1 MKTRSALL
9 LLLVMP
15 MMSLSMHLSPKEEK
29 DTYPSDIFKDDDR
42 NLERTE
48 EELTL
53 SFSKPNEENEGGSEK
68 KREDELEKLKK
79 IFGIR
84 GKGDKSV
91 HHKVPPQFMMELY
104 NTIADDSGVT
114 RGRNPYNAKVVR
126 SFIEKGKLFSPT
138 HTTDP
143 SQMLLDTSLSN
154 FYFFNVSGLEVNE
167 SVLEAEL
174 HLYRKKITVKT
185 DPPPILTSS
194 YYLLRVYQ
202 VLDKRSLAEPSRHKL
217 VNIHY
222 VEAHSFGWQATPQ
235 VLNVK
240 EAVLS
245 WVNNDPNLG
254 LLVTVTTLFDDEVDV
269 EFSRRSEYRHNKQP
283 ILVLFNDDGKE
294 ERRPGMK
301 IVPEYY
307 TYGNND
313 DIDFGGEEDKI
324 DVEEEKTKGHEDPL
338 LAKRHETETFRR
350 NKRKHEGSESIW
362 REDSVERDRRDTN
375 YIRKCPKK
383 IVSHRT
389 KRKQV
394 LTSMEIY
401 ERAML
406 REKLIQV
413 SEKGNRN
420 KLGERRLTKRQSPT
434 WRHRN
439 TTACSRYELYVD
451 FKEIGLSSSIIAPKG
466 YSAYHCKG
474 LCQSPLSQEQQPTN
488 HATVQGIVQSLGLVD
503 GVEMPCCVPTKL
515 LSTTILFYDDNENVI
530 LKTYEDMVADRCG
543 CH

>member
-9 LLLVMP
+9 LLLVIP
-15 MMSLSMHLSPKEEK
+15 MMSLSMHLSPREK
-29 DTYPSDIFKDDDR
+29 DTFPSDILKDNDK
-42 NLERTE
+42 NLKRTE
-48 EELTL
+48 KGLTL
-53 SFSKPNEENEGGSEK
+53 SFSKPNEGNENGNEK

-84 GKGDKSV
+84 GQGDKLA

-104 NTIADDSGVT
+104 NTIADESGVT

-126 SFIEKGKLFSPT
+126 SFIEK
-138 HTTDP
+138 
-143 SQMLLDTSLSN
+143 DTSLSY

-167 SVLEAEL
+167 SILEAEL
-174 HLYRKKITVKT
+174 HLYRKKIPAETES
-185 DPPPILTSS
+185 PPTLTSS

-202 VLDKRSLAEPSRHKL
+202 VLDERNLAEPSRHKL
-217 VNIHY
+217 LNIHY
-222 VEAHSFGWQATPQ
+222 VEAHTFGWQ

-245 WVNNDPNLG
+245 WVNSDPNLG
-254 LLVTVTTLFDDEVDV
+254 LLVTVTTLFDDEVNV
-269 EFSRRSEYRHNKQP
+269 EFFRRSESRHNKQP

-294 ERRPGMK
+294 RRSEMK

-313 DIDFGGEEDKI
+313 DKRFGDEDDKI
-324 DVEEEKTKGHEDPL
+324 DVEEEKTKHIQKQIEEKGELEDPL
-338 LAKRHETETFRR
+338 LVQRHEKETFTRK
-350 NKRKHEGSESIW
+350 KRKHKGSESIW

-389 KRKQV
+389 KRRQV

-406 REKLIQV
+406 REKL
-413 SEKGNRN
+413 SEVFEKDNMNQRR
-420 KLGERRLTKRQSPT
+420 ERRLTKRQSPT

-451 FKEIGLSSSIIAPKG
+451 FTEIGLSSSIIAPKG

-488 HATVQGIVQSLGLVD
+488 HATVQGIVHSLGLVD

>member
-9 LLLVMP
+9 LLLVIP
-15 MMSLSMHLSPKEEK
+15 MMSLSMHFSPREK
-29 DTYPSDIFKDDDR
+29 DTYPSDIFKDNNQ

-48 EELTL
+48 EGLPL
-53 SFSKPNEENEGGSEK
+53 SFSKPNEGNENGNENGNEK

-84 GKGDKSV
+84 GQADKLA

-104 NTIADDSGVT
+104 NTIADESGVT

-126 SFIEKGKLFSPT
+126 SFIEK
-138 HTTDP
+138 
-143 SQMLLDTSLSN
+143 DTSLSY

-174 HLYRKKITVKT
+174 HLYRKKIAAKT
-185 DPPPILTSS
+185 EPPATLTSS

-202 VLDKRSLAEPSRHKL
+202 VLDERNLAEPSRHKL
-217 VNIHY
+217 LNIHY
-222 VEAHSFGWQATPQ
+222 VEAHTFGWQ

-245 WVNNDPNLG
+245 WVNSDRNLG
-254 LLVTVTTLFDDEVDV
+254 LLVTVTTLFDDEVNV
-269 EFSRRSEYRHNKQP
+269 EFFRRSESRHNKQP

-294 ERRPGMK
+294 RRSGMK

-313 DIDFGGEEDKI
+313 DIRFADEQI
-324 DVEEEKTKGHEDPL
+324 EEKGELEDPL
-338 LAKRHETETFRR
+338 LVQRHEKETFTRK
-350 NKRKHEGSESIW
+350 KRKQKGPESIW
-362 REDSVERDRRDTN
+362 REDSVERDRRDTS

-389 KRKQV
+389 KRRQV

-406 REKLIQV
+406 REKLSEV
-413 SEKGNRN
+413 SEKDNTNERR
-420 KLGERRLTKRQSPT
+420 ERRLTKRQSPI

-451 FKEIGLSSSIIAPKG
+451 FTEIGLSSSIIAPKG

-488 HATVQGIVQSLGLVD
+488 HATVQGIVHSLGLVD
-503 GVEMPCCVPTKL
+503 GVEMPSCVPTKL